1 MLKKA
6 FIRGTNSFMYAIGIS
21 TVIQMLLLSFVKGMD
36 PVLPEFGMHFP
47 NLYTAVLVQ
56 NILIGFTSAAFGAG
70 SVIMEMERISLVVQ
84 SILYFVLTALIWIPV
99 GCICWGLHRYPGTM
113 LVMGVSYTVS
123 YVISWMVQFK
133 QCKKNVEQINK
144 KLLELRGEAG
154 GNQNG
159 ICY

>member
-1 MLKKA
+1 MLKNA
-6 FIRGTNSFMYAIGIS
+6 LIRGINSFMYAVGIS
-21 TVIQMLLLSFVKGMD
+21 TVVQTLVLSLVKDMN
-36 PVLPEFGMHFP
+36 PVLPEFGMHFS
-47 NLYTAVLVQ
+47 NLYLAVLAQ
-56 NILIGFTSAAFGAG
+56 NILIGITSAAFGAG

-99 GCICWGLHRYPGTM
+99 GCICWGLHRYPATM

-133 QCKKNVEQINK
+133 QCKSNVEQINK